1 MKRSDTFC
9 SAPWFGLRI
18 NYAGRYQPCCVIQ
31 EEFSEFIGEKNYNIQ
46 QHSIDDWM
54 TSEYVQYLRKELTQ
68 GKKIKE
74 CSQCWQKEESNLQ
87 SERQICNNSAT
98 NNTGHNIDNTWI
110 NSFLKNTNNY
120 KDYVLVNA
128 DVKVSNVC
136 NFSCAMCNPYDSSKI
151 YDKWKKDT
159 TSDFVQEKIKAN
171 PTYFLDIEK
180 LFQSKTKYKLL
191 SDILE
196 HPIVYLKLLG
206 GEPLLDKEL
215 LNVLQNL
222 DTNKKSKMSIT
233 IITNGSQDLVDATH
247 SLRGFKS
254 VNFIV
259 SLEGVNKMQEY
270 VRQGSDWSFIEQN
283 IIKARRQ
290 GIEIGIHHT
299 LQAMSILHLSDLLV
313 WAHKNKLPVD
323 VALLIKPDYLSLSVL
338 PDYLKEHALEK
349 LFATEQQNMALESQ
363 IQSITKLIR
372 SMESNRNLFQKFL
385 DYVVWYEQKSLQ
397 KLQDLCPEFYK
408 TIS

>member
-18 NYAGRYQPCCVIQ
+18 NWDGRYQPCCVIQ
-31 EEFSEFIGEKNYNIQ
+31 DEFSEFIGKKNYSIH
-46 QHSIDDWM
+46 QHSVDDWM
-54 TSEYVQYLRKELTQ
+54 TSEYAQYLRKELTQ

-98 NNTGHNIDNTWI
+98 KNTGHNLDNTWI
-110 NSFLKNTNNY
+110 NSFLKNANNY
-120 KDYVLVNA
+120 KDYVLVKA

-136 NFSCAMCNPYDSSKI
+136 NFSCAMCHPYDSSKI

-159 TSDFVQEKIKAN
+159 TSDFVQEKIKDN

-180 LFQSKTKYKLL
+180 LFQAKPKYKLL
-191 SDILE
+191 LDILE
-196 HPIVYLKLLG
+196 HPIVHLKVLG

-215 LNVLQNL
+215 LNILQNL
-222 DTNKKSKMSIT
+222 DTNKKSKISIT
-233 IITNGSQDLVDATH
+233 VITNGSQDLVDATH
-247 SLRGFKS
+247 TLKGFKS

-259 SLEGVNKMQEY
+259 SLEGVNKMQDY
-270 VRQGSDWSFIEQN
+270 VRQGSDWSYIEQN
-283 IIKARRQ
+283 IIKARGQ
-290 GIEIGIHHT
+290 GIEIGITHT

-313 WAHKNKLPVD
+313 WAHTNKLPLD
-323 VALLIKPDYLSLSVL
+323 FSLCTKPDYLSLSVL
-338 PDYLKEHALEK
+338 PDYLKEYALKK
-349 LFATEQQNMALESQ
+349 LFATEQQNKALESQ

-372 SMESNRNLFQKFL
+372 SMGSNQNLFQKFL

-408 TIS
+408 PIS